1 MRIDWN
7 EDASS
12 DEDGVLEKEENRVNG
27 WKKMV
32 IEIVIRNARGLDLKR
47 SALTP

>member
-1 MRIDWN
+1 MLTCEKGGCMRVDWN

-12 DEDGVLEKEENRVNG
+12 NEGVVLERGRRRVNG

-32 IEIVIRNARGLDLKR
+32 IEIVIWTARG
-47 SALTP
+47 